1 MGLFDFFK
9 AKPQQPPAPSL
20 SSVLPDAAKREI
32 LRGRL
37 PILKTDKLFLKR
49 GEICHYAD
57 KALYEKKVVKKQYV
71 RRNNS
76 FSTPGIFGAG
86 RISLGNGQTDV
97 QDNVQYETIKG
108 ILYITNQRILF
119 VGEDSGFE
127 KRVSDLVALTP
138 YGNGVELQFS
148 KENIT
153 LFVPDGTVV
162 NAVLQQVK

>member
-1 MGLFDFFK
+1 MGIFDWFK
-9 AKPQQPPAPSL
+9 AKAPPAPAL
-20 SSVLPDAAKREI
+20 SSVLPDAARQEI

-57 KALYEKKVVKKQYV
+57 KALYEKKIVQKRYV
-71 RRNNS
+71 RRGNT
-76 FSTPGIFGAG
+76 FSTPGLFGAG
-86 RISLGNGQTDV
+86 RLSLTDGRTDV
-97 QDNVQYETIKG
+97 VDNIQYESLKG

-119 VGEDSGFE
+119 VGANSGFE
-127 KRVSDLVALTP
+127 KKISELVAITP
-138 YGNGVELQFS
+138 YGNAVELQFA